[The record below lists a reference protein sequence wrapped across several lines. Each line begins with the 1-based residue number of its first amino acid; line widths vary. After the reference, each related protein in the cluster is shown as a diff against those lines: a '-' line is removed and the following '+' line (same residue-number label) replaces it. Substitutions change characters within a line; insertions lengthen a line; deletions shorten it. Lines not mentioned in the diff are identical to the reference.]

1 MNVGE
6 DAHIRPYINYKVVV
20 MKSNSINKLSFYLQ
34 MLKARFGSGEYF
46 IEMNISFTSGTKQFP
61 AYVKKDGE
69 KLVLSFLGT
78 KKDFEW
84 KEIENIAKDYDAMV
98 LIYKERGTDA
108 IINADDRNV
117 TLKYDDIAPI
127 EKNTTATV
135 GERQYL
141 IAPPKANDL
150 LKEIGI
156 MGQNGKI
163 KNDMVRK
170 YNQIDHFVEL
180 IADYLKKL
188 DGKIEVLDCACGKSY
203 LSFALNYYLK
213 DVLKKDCHVTGV
225 DYSEIVIEASKKS
238 AKNLGYNNMTFVK
251 ADLTTYIPDRKP
263 DVVISLHACDTATD
277 MAIGA
282 AINAG
287 AKAIFAVPC
296 CHKELLGQ
304 YSYEPFAPLLKH
316 GIFKA
321 RQADLLT
328 DSLRCL
334 LLEAS
339 GYSVTA
345 QEYISPVETPKNLLI
360 KAFKDGK
367 NAKKATKEYYELKK
381 MLGIT
386 PKLETLIKLEAE

>member
-1 MNVGE
+1 
-6 DAHIRPYINYKVVV
+6 
-20 MKSNSINKLSFYLQ
+20 MKSNIIQKLSFYLT
-34 MLKARFGSGEYF
+34 MLKSRYGEGEYF
-46 IEMNISFTSGTKQFP
+46 IGMEISYKSGTKSFP
-61 AYVKKDGE
+61 ATVKNEDGTLIM
-69 KLVLSFLGT
+69 KFSGT
-78 KKDFEW
+78 TMPFEW
-84 KEIENIAKDYDAMV
+84 EKICDIAKEYDAMT

-117 TLKYDDIAPI
+117 TLRYDDIKPI

-135 GERQYL
+135 GDRQYL
-141 IAPPKANDL
+141 IAPPRANEL

-180 IADYLKKL
+180 IADHLKKL

-203 LSFALNYYLK
+203 LSFALNYYLR

-225 DYSEIVIEASKKS
+225 DYSEVVIEASKKS
-238 AKNLGYNNMTFVK
+238 AKNLGYTNMTFVK
-251 ADLTTYIPDRKP
+251 ADLTNYKPERKP

-277 MAIGA
+277 MALGA

-304 YSYEPFAPLLKH
+304 YSYEPFAPLLKY

-328 DSLRCL
+328 DSIRCL

-367 NAKKATKEYYELKK
+367 NSKKARDEYYKLKE
-381 MLGIT
+381 MFGIT
-386 PKLETLIKLEAE
+386 PKLETLINLEAE

>member
-1 MNVGE
+1 
-6 DAHIRPYINYKVVV
+6 

-34 MLKARFGSGEYF
+34 MLKARFGDGEYF
-46 IEMNISFTSGTKQFP
+46 IEMNISFKSGTKQFP
-61 AYVKKDGE
+61 ASVKKDGE
-69 KLVLSFLGT
+69 KLVLSFSGT

-84 KEIENIAKDYDAMV
+84 KEIENIAREYDAMV
-98 LIYKERGTDA
+98 LVYKERGTDA
-108 IINADDRNV
+108 IITADDRNV

-180 IADYLKKL
+180 ISDYLKKL

-251 ADLTTYIPDRKP
+251 ADLTTYTPERKP

-304 YSYEPFAPLLKH
+304 YSYEPFAPLLKY

-367 NAKKATKEYYELKK
+367 NAKKATHEYYELKK
-381 MLGIT
+381 MLGIN

>member
-1 MNVGE
+1 
-6 DAHIRPYINYKVVV
+6 
-20 MKSNSINKLSFYLQ
+20 
-34 MLKARFGSGEYF
+34 MLKARYGEGEYF
-46 IEMNISFTSGTKQFP
+46 IEMNISFKSGTKSFPASVKKEGDGLVLTFSGTKQPFNW
-61 AYVKKDGE
+61 E
-69 KLVLSFLGT
+69 KIS
-78 KKDFEW
+78 E
-84 KEIENIAKDYDAMV
+84 IAKDYDAMQLV
-98 LIYKERGTDA
+98 YKERGTDA

-117 TLKYDDIAPI
+117 TLRYDDIAPI

-141 IAPPKANDL
+141 IAPPKANAL

-180 IADYLKKL
+180 TSDYLKKL

-225 DYSEIVIEASKKS
+225 DYSEVVIEASKKS
-238 AKNLGYNNMTFVK
+238 AKNLGYTNMTFVK
-251 ADLTTYIPDRKP
+251 ADLTTYKVERKP

-296 CHKELLGQ
+296 CHKELLSQ
-304 YSYEPFAPLLKH
+304 YSYEPFAPLLKY

-360 KAFKDGK
+360 KAFKDG
-367 NAKKATKEYYELKK
+367 NNRKKATKEYLELKK

>member
-1 MNVGE
+1 
-6 DAHIRPYINYKVVV
+6 
-20 MKSNSINKLSFYLQ
+20 MKSNSISKLGFYLQ
-34 MLKARFGSGEYF
+34 MLKARYGNGEYF
-46 IEMNISFTSGTKQFP
+46 IEMQISFKSGTKSFPASVKKDGDELILTFSGTKQP
-61 AYVKKDGE
+61 
-69 KLVLSFLGT
+69 
-78 KKDFEW
+78 FEW
-84 KEIENIAKDYDAMV
+84 EKISRTAKDYDSMQ

-117 TLKYDDIAPI
+117 TLRYDDIAPI

-141 IAPPKANDL
+141 IAPPKANAL
-150 LKEIGI
+150 LREIGI

-180 IADYLKKL
+180 IADYLKRL

-225 DYSEIVIEASKKS
+225 DYSDIVIEASKKS
-238 AKNLGYNNMTFVK
+238 AKNLGYSNMTFVK
-251 ADLTTYIPDRKP
+251 ADLTTYKVERKP

-277 MAIGA
+277 MAIA
-282 AINAG
+282 AGINAG

-296 CHKELLGQ
+296 CHKELLSQ
-304 YSYEPFAPLLKH
+304 YSYEPFEPLLKY

-334 LLEAS
+334 LLEAA

-367 NAKKATKEYYELKK
+367 SSEKATKEYFELRK
-381 MLGIT
+381 MLGIN
-386 PKLETLIKLEAE
+386 PKLETLINLEAE

>member
-1 MNVGE
+1 
-6 DAHIRPYINYKVVV
+6 
-20 MKSNSINKLSFYLQ
+20 MKSNSINKLGFYLT
-34 MLKARFGSGEYF
+34 MLKSRYGNGEYF
-46 IEMNISFTSGTKQFP
+46 IEMKINFKSGTKSFP
-61 AYVKKDGE
+61 ATVKKDGE
-69 KLVLSFLGT
+69 ELVLTCLGT
-78 KKDFEW
+78 KQPFSWEKISD
-84 KEIENIAKDYDAMV
+84 IAKDYDSMQLV
-98 LIYKERGTDA
+98 YKERGTDA

-117 TLKYDDIAPI
+117 ILRYDDIAPI

-163 KNDMVRK
+163 KNDMIRK

-238 AKNLGYNNMTFVK
+238 AKNLGYTNMTFVK
-251 ADLTTYIPDRKP
+251 ADLTTYKVERKP

-296 CHKELLGQ
+296 CHKELLSQ
-304 YSYEPFAPLLKH
+304 YSYEPFAPLLKY

-360 KAFKDGK
+360 KAFKDG
-367 NAKKATKEYYELKK
+367 NNRKKATREYFELKK
-381 MLGIT
+381 LLGIT
-386 PKLETLIKLEAE
+386 PKLETLINLEAE

>member
-1 MNVGE
+1 
-6 DAHIRPYINYKVVV
+6 

-34 MLKARFGSGEYF
+34 MLRARYGDGEYF
-46 IEMNISFTSGTKQFP
+46 IEMNISFKSGTKQFP
-61 AYVKKDGE
+61 ASVKKDGE
-69 KLVLSFLGT
+69 KLVLSFSGT
-78 KKDFEW
+78 KKDFDW
-84 KEIENIAKDYDAMV
+84 KEIENIAREYDAMTLV
-98 LIYKERGTDA
+98 YKERGTDA

-180 IADYLKKL
+180 IADYLKRL

-225 DYSEIVIEASKKS
+225 DYSEVVIEASKKS

-251 ADLTTYIPDRKP
+251 ADLTTYTPERKP

-367 NAKKATKEYYELKK
+367 NAKKATREYYELKK

-386 PKLETLIKLEAE
+386 PKLETLIRLEAE

>member
-1 MNVGE
+1 
-6 DAHIRPYINYKVVV
+6 
-20 MKSNSINKLSFYLQ
+20 MKSNSINKLGFYLT
-34 MLKARFGSGEYF
+34 MLKSRYGIGEYF
-46 IEMNISFTSGTKQFP
+46 IEMKINFKSGTKSFP
-61 AYVKKDGE
+61 ATVRKDGE
-69 KLVLSFLGT
+69 ELVLTFSGAKQPFAWE
-78 KKDFEW
+78 KISD
-84 KEIENIAKDYDAMV
+84 IAKDYDAMQ

-117 TLKYDDIAPI
+117 TLRYDDIAPI

-141 IAPPKANDL
+141 IAPPKANAL

-163 KNDMVRK
+163 KNDMIRK

-238 AKNLGYNNMTFVK
+238 AKNLGYTNMTFIK
-251 ADLTTYIPDRKP
+251 ADLTTYKPEKKP

-296 CHKELLGQ
+296 CHKELLSQ
-304 YSYEPFAPLLKH
+304 YSYEPFAPLLKY

-339 GYSVTA
+339 GYSVRA

-360 KAFKDGK
+360 KAFKDG
-367 NAKKATKEYYELKK
+367 NSRKKATREYFELKK

>member
-1 MNVGE
+1 MNK
-6 DAHIRPYINYKVVV
+6 NTQ
-20 MKSNSINKLSFYLQ
+20 NKTNFFLTVLDE
-34 MLKARFGSGEYF
+34 RFRNGKEYF
-46 IEMNISFTSGTKQFP
+46 LNIDINFKSGTKSFP
-61 AYVKKDGE
+61 ALVKKEGE
-69 KLVLSFLGT
+69 EFVFIHNAE
-78 KKDFEW
+78 KKKFEW
-84 KEIENIAKDYDAMV
+84 SHIIDTMANFDSMHLV
-98 LIYKERGTDA
+98 YKERGTNA
-108 IINADDRNV
+108 IIEASDRNV
-117 TLKYDDIAPI
+117 TLKYEDSETTTDLTT
-127 EKNTTATV
+127 ETTTAIV
-135 GERQYL
+135 KNSRDY
-141 IAPPKANDL
+141 IIKPPKASTL

-156 MGQNGKI
+156 MGENGKI

-180 IADYLKKL
+180 IADHLKRL
-188 DGKIEVLDCACGKSY
+188 DGKVEVLDCACGKSY

-225 DYSEIVIEASKKS
+225 DYSDIVIKSSKKS
-238 AKNLGYNNMTFVK
+238 AENMGYSNMTFVK
-251 ADLTTYIPDRKP
+251 ADLTDYKVTSPP

-277 MAIGA
+277 MAIA
-282 AINAG
+282 AGINNG

-304 YSYEPFAPLLKH
+304 YSYEEFAPLLKY

-321 RQADLLT
+321 RMADLLT

-360 KAFKDGK
+360 KAYKDGK
-367 NAKKATKEYYELKK
+367 RQKEAKEEYLKLKEL
-381 MLGIT
+381 LGVT
-386 PKLETLIKLEAE
+386 PKLETLINL

>member
-1 MNVGE
+1 
-6 DAHIRPYINYKVVV
+6 
-20 MKSNSINKLSFYLQ
+20 MKSSSVNKLAFYIE
-34 MLKARFGSGEYF
+34 MLKARYGSGEYF
-46 IEMNISFTSGTKQFP
+46 IEIKISFKSGTKTFP
-61 AYVKKDGE
+61 AKVKKEEG
-69 KLVLSFLGT
+69 KLIFTFGGAREEFSWD
-78 KKDFEW
+78 K
-84 KEIENIAKDYDAMV
+84 IADTAKNYDAMHLV
-98 LIYKERGTDA
+98 YRERGTDA
-108 IINADDRNV
+108 MILADDRNV
-117 TLKYDDIAPI
+117 TLRYEDMAEP
-127 EKNTTATV
+127 EQSTTATV
-135 GERQYL
+135 GERKYL
-141 IAPPKANDL
+141 IAPPKANAL

-180 IADYLKKL
+180 VSEHLKKL
-188 DGKIEVLDCACGKSY
+188 DGSIEVLDCACGKSY

-213 DVLKKDCHVTGV
+213 DVLKKNCHITGV
-225 DYSEIVIEASKKS
+225 DYSQTVIDASVKS
-238 AKNLGYNNMTFVK
+238 AKNLGYNNMIFIK
-251 ADLTTYIPDRKP
+251 ADLTDFTPERVP

-277 MAIGA
+277 MAIA
-282 AINAG
+282 AGINAK

-304 YSYEPFAPLLKH
+304 YSYAPFEPLLKH

-360 KAFKDGK
+360 RAFRDGK
-367 NAKKATKEYYELKK
+367 NKEKAKKEYFELKS
-381 MLGIT
+381 MLGIN
-386 PKLETLIKLEAE
+386 PKLENLIEGELN

>member
-1 MNVGE
+1 
-6 DAHIRPYINYKVVV
+6 
-20 MKSNSINKLSFYLQ
+20 MKSNSINKLGFYLT
-34 MLKARFGSGEYF
+34 MLSSRYGKGEYF
-46 IEMNISFTSGTKQFP
+46 IEMKINFKSGTKSFP
-61 AYVKKDGE
+61 ATVKKDGE
-69 KLVLSFLGT
+69 ELVLTFSGT
-78 KKDFEW
+78 KQPFSWEKISD
-84 KEIENIAKDYDAMV
+84 IAKNYDSMQLV
-98 LIYKERGTDA
+98 YKERGTDA

-117 TLKYDDIAPI
+117 TLRYDDIAPI

-163 KNDMVRK
+163 KNDMIRK

-238 AKNLGYNNMTFVK
+238 AKNLGYTNMTFVK
-251 ADLTTYIPDRKP
+251 ADLTTYKVERKP

-296 CHKELLGQ
+296 CHKELLSQ
-304 YSYEPFAPLLKH
+304 YSYEPFAPLLKY

-360 KAFKDGK
+360 KAFKDG
-367 NAKKATKEYYELKK
+367 NNRKKATREYFELKK

>member
-1 MNVGE
+1 
-6 DAHIRPYINYKVVV
+6 
-20 MKSNSINKLSFYLQ
+20 MKSNSISKLGFYLQ
-34 MLKARFGSGEYF
+34 MLKARYGNGEYF
-46 IEMNISFTSGTKQFP
+46 IEMQISFKSGTKSFP
-61 AYVKKDGE
+61 ASVKKDGE
-69 KLVLSFLGT
+69 GLVLTFSGSKQSFVWEELS
-78 KKDFEW
+78 K
-84 KEIENIAKDYDAMV
+84 IAKDYDAMQ
-98 LIYKERGTDA
+98 LIYKERGTQA

-117 TLKYDDIAPI
+117 ALRYDDLAPI
-127 EKNTTATV
+127 EKNVTATV

-141 IAPPKANDL
+141 IAPPKANAL

-180 IADYLKKL
+180 IADYLKRL

-203 LSFALNYYLK
+203 LSFALNYYLR

-225 DYSEIVIEASKKS
+225 DYSDVVIEASKKS
-238 AKNLGYNNMTFVK
+238 AENLGYSNMTFVK
-251 ADLTTYIPDRKP
+251 ADLTTYTPEKRP

-282 AINAG
+282 GINAG
-287 AKAIFAVPC
+287 AQAIFAVPC
-296 CHKELLGQ
+296 CHKELLSQ
-304 YSYEPFAPLLKH
+304 YSYEPFAPLLKY

-321 RQADLLT
+321 RQADLIT
-328 DSLRCL
+328 DSIRCL

-367 NAKKATKEYYELKK
+367 NRERATREYFKLKQ
-381 MLGIT
+381 MLGIN
-386 PKLETLIKLEAE
+386 PKLETLINLEAK

>member
-1 MNVGE
+1 
-6 DAHIRPYINYKVVV
+6 
-20 MKSNSINKLSFYLQ
+20 MKSNSINKLGFYLT
-34 MLKARFGSGEYF
+34 MLKSRYGNGEYF
-46 IEMNISFTSGTKQFP
+46 IEMKINFKSGTKSFP
-61 AYVKKDGE
+61 ATVKKDGE
-69 KLVLSFLGT
+69 ELILTFLGA
-78 KKDFEW
+78 KQPFSWEKISD
-84 KEIENIAKDYDAMV
+84 IAKDYDSMQLV
-98 LIYKERGTDA
+98 YKERGTDA

-117 TLKYDDIAPI
+117 ALRYDDIAPI

-141 IAPPKANDL
+141 IAPPKANAL

-163 KNDMVRK
+163 KNDMIRK

-180 IADYLKKL
+180 IADYLKKI

-238 AKNLGYNNMTFVK
+238 AKNLGYTNMTFVK
-251 ADLTTYIPDRKP
+251 ADLTTYKVEKKP

-296 CHKELLGQ
+296 CHKELLSQ
-304 YSYEPFAPLLKH
+304 YSYEPFAPLLKY

-360 KAFKDGK
+360 KAFKDG
-367 NAKKATKEYYELKK
+367 NNRKKATREYFELKK

>member
-1 MNVGE
+1 
-6 DAHIRPYINYKVVV
+6 
-20 MKSNSINKLSFYLQ
+20 MKSSAINKLAFYMQ
-34 MLKARFGSGEYF
+34 MLKARYGSGEYF
-46 IEMNISFTSGTKQFP
+46 IEMKISFKSGTKTFP
-61 AYVKKDGE
+61 ASVKNEAGE
-69 KLVLSFLGT
+69 LILIFGGAREKFSWDKISEVA
-78 KKDFEW
+78 
-84 KEIENIAKDYDAMV
+84 KEYDAMQLV
-98 LIYKERGTDA
+98 YRERGTDVV
-108 IINADDRNV
+108 IIADDRNV
-117 TLKYDDIAPI
+117 TMRYDDMAQP
-127 EKNTTATV
+127 EKSTTATV
-135 GERQYL
+135 GERKYL

-180 IADYLKKL
+180 VSEHLKKL
-188 DGKIEVLDCACGKSY
+188 DGDIEVLDCACGKSY

-213 DVLKKDCHVTGV
+213 DVLKKDCHITGV
-225 DYSEIVIEASKKS
+225 DYSQTVIDASVKS
-238 AKNLGYNNMTFVK
+238 AKNLGYNNMTFIK
-251 ADLTTYIPDRKP
+251 ADLTDFKPERVP

-277 MAIGA
+277 MAIA
-282 AINAG
+282 AGINAK

-304 YSYEPFAPLLKH
+304 YSYAPFEPLLKH

-334 LLEAS
+334 LLEAA
-339 GYSVTA
+339 GYTVTA

-360 KAFKDGK
+360 RAFRDGK
-367 NAKKATKEYYELKK
+367 NMDKAKKEYFELKR
-381 MLGIT
+381 MLGIN
-386 PKLETLIKLEAE
+386 PKLETLIKGELN

>member
-1 MNVGE
+1 
-6 DAHIRPYINYKVVV
+6 

-34 MLKARFGSGEYF
+34 MLRARYGDGEYF
-46 IEMNISFTSGTKQFP
+46 IEMNISFKSGTKQFP
-61 AYVKKDGE
+61 ASVKKDGE
-69 KLVLSFLGT
+69 KLVLSFSGT
-78 KKDFEW
+78 KKDFDW
-84 KEIENIAKDYDAMV
+84 KEIENIAREYDAMTLV
-98 LIYKERGTDA
+98 YKERGTDA
-108 IINADDRNV
+108 RINADDRNV

-156 MGQNGKI
+156 MGKNGKI

-180 IADYLKKL
+180 IADYLKRL

-225 DYSEIVIEASKKS
+225 DYSEVVIEASKKS

-251 ADLTTYIPDRKP
+251 ADLTTYTPERKP

-367 NAKKATKEYYELKK
+367 NAKKATREYYELKK

-386 PKLETLIKLEAE
+386 PKLETLIRLEAE